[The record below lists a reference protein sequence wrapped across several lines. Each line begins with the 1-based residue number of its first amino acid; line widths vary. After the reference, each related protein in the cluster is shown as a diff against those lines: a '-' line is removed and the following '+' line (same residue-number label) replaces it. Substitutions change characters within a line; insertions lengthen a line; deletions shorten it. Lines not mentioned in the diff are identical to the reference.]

1 MESSVDN
8 DHFLL
13 SLESA
18 VFTTAPTC
26 GGVTKAVAPL
36 YSPTFHDGDLG
47 DACSVE
53 GGLGGSKDGLLYPPL
68 PPGSPVVG
76 FAELHESVPTI
87 ATDLGRAATPPLE
100 EEEEE
105 EEIRLRAKS
114 TTFNHCSCNEHQ
126 LNSPD
131 SESSATAMLSS
142 THGLRQSVSVS
153 DLENRP
159 PSTNLET
166 WMSNSDEHL
175 LISPTGGKASSLSSS
190 VKSQAKEANM
200 KRSYSSEALSR
211 EWVGKLNRE
220 LRRVHSSVE
229 ARPMSLT

>member
-53 GGLGGSKDGLLYPPL
+53 GGLGGWKDGLLYPPL

-76 FAELHESVPTI
+76 FAY
-87 ATDLGRAATPPLE
+87 LGLGGVEEYE
-100 EEEEE
+100 EEEDEVVE
-105 EEIRLRAKS
+105 VDKGDWRAGEVGLHRGECLLNRLAVLMSS
-114 TTFNHCSCNEHQ
+114 TG
-126 LNSPD
+126 SPFRGVWYVNFSD
-131 SESSATAMLSS
+131 AIWRGYASLFRTVAYTAISTIFLIPHERGEYSPTSSA
-142 THGLRQSVSVS
+142 LR
-153 DLENRP
+153 
-159 PSTNLET
+159 
-166 WMSNSDEHL
+166 
-175 LISPTGGKASSLSSS
+175 I
-190 VKSQAKEANM
+190 
-200 KRSYSSEALSR
+200 
-211 EWVGKLNRE
+211 
-220 LRRVHSSVE
+220 HS
-229 ARPMSLT
+229 